1 MFGAAAHLTP
11 NAFAREAQL
20 RGPEAGI
27 RFCPGSLYV
36 HDYGANEQL
45 LMAATVTSLQFLWRP
60 LQVEPAPC
68 NGARGW
74 NERPASEPTAPSI
87 GGDIQKHRV
96 YQANV
101 GVGWLHA
108 RVCQANVG
116 VGGAPRGHVLSSPI
130 GAQTLDARVP
140 LRFLDIRSQKK
151 VADTRHSVDRLR
163 LDLAL
168 LDVLLMA
175 CVTGRTFVAMDTGHH
190 FEEHGV

>member
-1 MFGAAAHLTP
+1 MKKGGTIPHTTP
-11 NAFAREAQL
+11 HTAGSARTLSQAQNDDCYVLCHCSSVLQRYPKDCPRPSAEKRFQKSALWPATKIRHHRAF
-20 RGPEAGI
+20 
-27 RFCPGSLYV
+27 
-36 HDYGANEQL
+36 
-45 LMAATVTSLQFLWRP
+45 T
-60 LQVEPAPC
+60 
-68 NGARGW
+68 
-74 NERPASEPTAPSI
+74 
-87 GGDIQKHRV
+87 V

-101 GVGWLHA
+101 GVGWLDA

-116 VGGAPRGHVLSSPI
+116 VGGAPRGHVLASPI

-151 VADTRHSVDRLR
+151 MADTRHSVDRLR

-190 FEEHGV
+190 FKEHVV